1 MSPSSGN
8 FVGAGGGR
16 GLIGG
21 ENGLSLS
28 AIQLPEMKMQL
39 PEMNMQLP
47 EMNNPFKQGGSMDFS
62 GSMGGMGIF
71 GGTGRVEGG
80 SAAPVPAQGTSPA
93 GLFGDAG
100 SGGGFMGVPMW
111 QSRAST

>member
-8 FVGAGGGR
+8 FLGVGGGGG
-16 GLIGG
+16 GLVGG
-21 ENGLSLS
+21 ENGLSLP
-28 AIQLPEMKMQL
+28 AMQL
-39 PEMNMQLP
+39 PAMKMQLP

-71 GGTGRVEGG
+71 GGTGRGESG
-80 SAAPVPAQGTSPA
+80 SAAPAPAQGSSPA

-100 SGGGFMGVPMW
+100 RGGGFMGVPMW

>member
-1 MSPSSGN
+1 M
-8 FVGAGGGR
+8 
-16 GLIGG
+16 IGG
-21 ENGLSLS
+21 ENSLSLP

-71 GGTGRVEGG
+71 GGTGRGEGG
-80 SAAPVPAQGTSPA
+80 SAAPVPAQGSSPA